1 MLTQQRRD
9 EDTEITLAK
18 PIEEIVK
25 LLPIVFDPN
34 QHLLDNLQEWKE
46 NYKKERKN
54 KNNNTTKGD
63 SLTHIYSKIYK

>member
-1 MLTQQRRD
+1 MLANPEQQRRD

-34 QHLLDNLQEWKE
+34 QHLLDNLQEWK
-46 NYKKERKN
+46 K
-54 KNNNTTKGD
+54 TTKK
-63 SLTHIYSKIYK
+63 TTPFFKK

>member
-1 MLTQQRRD
+1 MCMCLCRNFGFYNNENTTNLLIGRWQRRD

-34 QHLLDNLQEWKE
+34 QHLLDNLQE
-46 NYKKERKN
+46 
-54 KNNNTTKGD
+54 
-63 SLTHIYSKIYK
+63 

>member
-1 MLTQQRRD
+1 MLANPEQQRRD

-34 QHLLDNLQEWKE
+34 QHLLDNLQE
-46 NYKKERKN
+46 
-54 KNNNTTKGD
+54 
-63 SLTHIYSKIYK
+63 